1 MGVSE
6 KSLSWVTD
14 RVTERE
20 REGGR
25 ASERTV
31 CVPIAKSFPKPT
43 ECEDI

>member
-20 REGGR
+20 RGR
-25 ASERTV
+25 AGERAYSVCSYSEV
-31 CVPIAKSFPKPT
+31 VPEA
-43 ECEDI
+43 DGV